1 MDGIIRNARTAA
13 GALGALVM
21 MSVPALAADIE
32 GNWTTLSG
40 ETAAIAACGS
50 SFCITLKT
58 GAYAGKQI
66 GKLAPDGNGYKGT
79 IVDPVD
85 DKEYSGN
92 AEVNGAV
99 LTLKGCA
106 LIVFCK
112 TQEWHRQ

>member
-1 MDGIIRNARTAA
+1 MIGTVRNIRMVA
-13 GALGALVM
+13 GAIGALVM
-21 MSVPALAADIE
+21 MSAPALAADIE

-40 ETAAIAACGS
+40 ETAAITACGS

-58 GAYAGKQI
+58 GAHAGKQI
-66 GKLAPDGNGYKGT
+66 GKLAPDGSGYKGT
-79 IVDPVD
+79 IVDPAD
-85 DKEYSGN
+85 DKEYSGS
-92 AEVNGAV
+92 ADVNGAV